1 MALIAGSI
9 PPNTCYGTPQ
19 QLLDLFAQYLALP
32 GQNLI
37 LEAKKENPTLT
48 NNTTTPAVGT
58 NCTFTVDVAGASLN
72 DVVVVNPSALV
83 DKCVV
88 EGFVSSSNQ
97 VTIRVMPI
105 ATLSS
110 VIPNRTY
117 FLKVLKYSST

>member
-1 MALIAGSI
+1 MALISGAL

-37 LEAKKENPTLT
+37 LEAKKDSPTLT

-58 NCTFTVDVAGASLN
+58 NCTFTMDVAGASLN
-72 DVVVVNPSALV
+72 DLVVVNPSALI

-88 EGFVSSSNQ
+88 DGYVSSSNQ

-105 ATLSS
+105 ATLSA
-110 VIPNRTY
+110 VIPSRTY
-117 FLKVLKYSST
+117 YVKVLKYSST